1 MKITWY
7 GLSSLRLRHKN
18 KIVYIDPLGEK
29 YGLKSRRLKADLVLT
44 SAPEKLDYNLS
55 SYKDDTFLVDGPGEY
70 ESSEVY
76 VIGSKAEGDRKNTI
90 YYLSMG
96 TFGIL
101 NLGVLADSEGLMQ
114 AIEDTTNVN
123 ILFLPIGGN
132 DALSYEKANKVIN
145 QIEAGLIIPT
155 FYKTEGV
162 KGVDDLQDEEKF
174 LEEAGVEDPRREDE
188 LKVKKSKLDPE
199 DPEFVLLNPQ

>member
-55 SYKDDTFLVDGPGEY
+55 PYKEDTFLVEGPGEY

-76 VIGSKAEGDRKNTI
+76 VVGSKTEGDQENTI
-90 YYLSMG
+90 YYLKMG
-96 TFGIL
+96 SFGVL
-101 NLGVLADSEGLMQ
+101 DLGVLSSSEGLMK
-114 AIEDTTNVN
+114 AIEKTTDVD
-123 ILFLPIGGN
+123 ILFLPVGGN
-132 DALSYEKANKVIN
+132 DALSYEEANNVIN
-145 QIEAGLIIPT
+145 QIEAGLIVPT
-155 FYKTEGV
+155 FYETEGV
-162 KGVDDLQDEEKF
+162 KGIDDLKDEEKF
-174 LEEAGVEDPRREDE
+174 LEEAGVEEPRREDE
-188 LKVKKSKLDPE
+188 LKVKRSKLDPE
-199 DPEFVLLNPQ
+199 SPEFVLLNPQ